1 MNEFDLRNFLYKNPL
16 LEGEEADDKAKK
28 ALDKQEDALDE
39 KDMENETLKDKI
51 KHHEGAIENISKE
64 LDDLKDDLGEDKE
77 DLEKEKEEMKEE
89 KYYEDV
95 EEATKPSKLK
105 FLLNDFKDEIYLIKQ
120 QMGKDADKVLSIL
133 GLKKEDV
140 KEDKKLTKEGLKDM
154 IRERIT
160 SILNE
165 ETVDEGNNYYED
177 VTEAEE
183 EKIEKNT
190 DVEVKDDTTVKADI
204 EKEVDID
211 DESSKAEMEID
222 GEIAGESSDKA
233 AVLSLLTKAQELVPT
248 LGGDQEQ
255 NDKMV
260 QQVNNTITMFA
271 RDYLASTP
279 E

>member
-1 MNEFDLRNFLYKNPL
+1 MNEFNLRNFLYKNPL
-16 LEGEEADDKAKK
+16 LEGEETDDADAK
-28 ALDKQEDALDE
+28 ALDKKEDELDE

-51 KHHEGAIENISKE
+51 KHHEGAIENISQE
-64 LDDLKDDLGEDKE
+64 LEDLKDDLGEDKE
-77 DLEKEKEEMKEE
+77 DLEKEKEEVKEE
-89 KYYEDV
+89 S
-95 EEATKPSKLK
+95 TSSKR
-105 FLLNDFKDEIYLIKQ
+105 
-120 QMGKDADKVLSIL
+120 
-133 GLKKEDV
+133 
-140 KEDKKLTKEGLKDM
+140 LTKEGLKSM

-165 ETVDEGNNYYED
+165 DAEMSEGNKYYED
-177 VTEAEE
+177 VTEATEE
-183 EKIEKNT
+183 EVVDNT
-190 DVEVKDDTTVKADI
+190 DVEVKNDTTVKADI

-211 DESSKAEMEID
+211 DESSKSEMEID

-233 AVLSLLTKAQELVPT
+233 AVLSLLTKAQELVPS

>member
-1 MNEFDLRNFLYKNPL
+1 
-16 LEGEEADDKAKK
+16 
-28 ALDKQEDALDE
+28 
-39 KDMENETLKDKI
+39 
-51 KHHEGAIENISKE
+51 
-64 LDDLKDDLGEDKE
+64 
-77 DLEKEKEEMKEE
+77 
-89 KYYEDV
+89 
-95 EEATKPSKLK
+95 
-105 FLLNDFKDEIYLIKQ
+105 
-120 QMGKDADKVLSIL
+120 
-133 GLKKEDV
+133 
-140 KEDKKLTKEGLKDM
+140 M

-183 EKIEKNT
+183 EEIEKNT

>member
-1 MNEFDLRNFLYKNPL
+1 MNEFNLRNFLYKNPL
-16 LEGEEADDKAKK
+16 LEGEETDDADAK
-28 ALDKQEDALDE
+28 ALDKKEDELDE

-51 KHHEGAIENISKE
+51 KHHEGAIENISQE
-64 LDDLKDDLGEDKE
+64 LEDLKDDLGEDKE
-77 DLEKEKEEMKEE
+77 DLEKEKEEVKEE
-89 KYYEDV
+89 S
-95 EEATKPSKLK
+95 TSSKR
-105 FLLNDFKDEIYLIKQ
+105 
-120 QMGKDADKVLSIL
+120 
-133 GLKKEDV
+133 
-140 KEDKKLTKEGLKDM
+140 LTKEGLKSM

-165 ETVDEGNNYYED
+165 DAEMSEGNKYYED
-177 VTEAEE
+177 VTEATEE
-183 EKIEKNT
+183 EVVDNT
-190 DVEVKDDTTVKADI
+190 DVEVKNDTTIKADI

-211 DESSKAEMEID
+211 DESSKSEMEID

-233 AVLSLLTKAQELVPT
+233 AVLSLLTKAQELVPS